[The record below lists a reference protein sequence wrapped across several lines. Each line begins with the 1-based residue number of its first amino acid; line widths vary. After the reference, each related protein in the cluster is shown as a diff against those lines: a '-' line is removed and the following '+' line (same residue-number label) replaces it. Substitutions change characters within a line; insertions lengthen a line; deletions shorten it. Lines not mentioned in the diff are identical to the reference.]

1 MLFENNIA
9 WEKRGL
15 LIKNNPTLDWSLTHA
30 MIPTPEQI
38 GEGIY
43 KIYFSGR
50 NKLNQSHI
58 GWAIID
64 LNEPIRIIEY
74 SDSPVLI
81 PGRLGCFDD
90 NGVTPSCIIDLN
102 ENEKALYYIGWNPGS
117 TVRMHLFGGLAIS
130 IDGGKSFQRYS
141 EAPIIERSKTDPF
154 LNTAPFVIK
163 INDNDFRMYY
173 VSGQEWKH
181 KDLPRYNIK
190 IAFSN
195 DGKQW
200 KREGKVCIDF
210 EDEKEN
216 ALARPFVLYDKE
228 IWKMWFA
235 YKGDNYR
242 IGYAESL
249 DGIKWIRKNDFSSLL
264 PSNDYQ
270 FDTNMT
276 EYAAVI
282 KYQDLY
288 YMLYNGN
295 NYGFDGIGLAIGK

>member
-130 IDGGKSFQRYS
+130 VDGGKSFQRYS

>member
-15 LIKNNPTLDWSLTHA
+15 LIKNNPTLDWSLSHA

-130 IDGGKSFQRYS
+130 VDGGKSFQRYS